1 MLSRFPFFLFVGV
14 MNTRGWSSAF
24 QCDAGQENRP
34 RIDRERLF
42 KEVMFSLAEQIE
54 LPGVRVRC
62 NLCVLVSIEK
72 SKPMSSTDTWPL
84 ANYTNVFNRH
94 EASGQSHRQAMPA
107 RVLCPMNSQAHVGQ
121 CQHASVFFINKDSVI
136 RIPNQTGD
144 KQSRAQPPSLIPA
157 FLDTVSD
164 IKRCRLVSSQVM
176 SLTR

>member
-1 MLSRFPFFLFVGV
+1 MSLRLLFSRGVPLLLSRFPFFLFVGV

-62 NLCVLVSIEK
+62 NLCVLVFIEK
-72 SKPMSSTDTWPL
+72 SKSMSLTDTWPL
-84 ANYTNVFNRH
+84 ANHTDVFNRH

-107 RVLCPMNSQAHVGQ
+107 RVLCPMNSQAHAGN
-121 CQHASVFFINKDSVI
+121 ASTRPFS
-136 RIPNQTGD
+136 
-144 KQSRAQPPSLIPA
+144 SS
-157 FLDTVSD
+157 
-164 IKRCRLVSSQVM
+164 IKIQLSEF
-176 SLTR
+176 

>member
-62 NLCVLVSIEK
+62 NLCVLVFIEK
-72 SKPMSSTDTWPL
+72 VKVD
-84 ANYTNVFNRH
+84 VFNRH
-94 EASGQSHRQAMPA
+94 VASGQSHR
-107 RVLCPMNSQAHVGQ
+107 
-121 CQHASVFFINKDSVI
+121 
-136 RIPNQTGD
+136 
-144 KQSRAQPPSLIPA
+144 
-157 FLDTVSD
+157 
-164 IKRCRLVSSQVM
+164 RL
-176 SLTR
+176 